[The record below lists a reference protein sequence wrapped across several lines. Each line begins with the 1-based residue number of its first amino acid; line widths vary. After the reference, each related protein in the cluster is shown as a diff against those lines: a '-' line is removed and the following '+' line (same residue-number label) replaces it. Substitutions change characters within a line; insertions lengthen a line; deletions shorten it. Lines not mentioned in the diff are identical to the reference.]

1 MTVLKNEIHDIL
13 SAKDKVTKRVER
25 QYDGYNWNSYEVIDN
40 KLQDTEV

>member
-1 MTVLKNEIHDIL
+1 MLKNEMRDIL

-25 QYDGYNWNSYEVIDN
+25 QYDGYNCKNYEVIDN